1 MQNTYFSSLMISPQF
16 QISYNTDENFVTV
29 ATNNIIVITFDK
41 FSSDL
46 KFSILANY
54 SKTQ

>member
-1 MQNTYFSSLMISPQF
+1 MQNTYFSLLMISPQF
-16 QISYNTDENFVTV
+16 QISYNTDENFMTG
-29 ATNNIIVITFDK
+29 ATNNIIVIIFDK

-46 KFSILANY
+46 KYSILANY

>member
-1 MQNTYFSSLMISPQF
+1 MISPQF
-16 QISYNTDENFVTV
+16 QISYNTDENFMTV
-29 ATNNIIVITFDK
+29 ATNNIIVIIFDK